1 MYLLKLLVNITVD
14 VISNNPHFKVLFL
27 GSSTTENSSLNLP
40 LEKEISPL
48 ASTELSLKVTIVNL
62 TFHFIIG
69 RSLETLFLV
78 KHKISLKYRI
88 EHCMQK
94 YVYPLTSDGTVLSS
108 CFVGAQYSFSFSSF
122 RSPTNWKN
130 DLHWFE

>member
-1 MYLLKLLVNITVD
+1 MVFQKIKAFEVSISVKNYRRLQLYLLKLLINITVD
-14 VISNNPHFKVLFL
+14 VISNNPHFKVLCL

-48 ASTELSLKVTIVNL
+48 ASIELSLKGTIVNL

-78 KHKISLKYRI
+78 KHKISLKCRI
-88 EHCMQK
+88 EHCRNM
-94 YVYPLTSDGTVLSS
+94 YT
-108 CFVGAQYSFSFSSF
+108 
-122 RSPTNWKN
+122 
-130 DLHWFE
+130 H

>member
-48 ASTELSLKVTIVNL
+48 EKEISPLASIELSLKGTI
-62 TFHFIIG
+62 
-69 RSLETLFLV
+69 
-78 KHKISLKYRI
+78 
-88 EHCMQK
+88 
-94 YVYPLTSDGTVLSS
+94 PL
-108 CFVGAQYSFSFSSF
+108 Y
-122 RSPTNWKN
+122 NWKVVIN
-130 DLHWFE
+130 VVFS